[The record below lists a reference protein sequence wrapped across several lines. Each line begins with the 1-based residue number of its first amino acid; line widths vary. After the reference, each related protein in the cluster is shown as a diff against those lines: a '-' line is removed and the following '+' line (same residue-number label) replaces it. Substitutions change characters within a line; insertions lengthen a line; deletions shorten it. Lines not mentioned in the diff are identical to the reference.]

1 MNKEEV
7 KQMEYKAELYFRYI
21 IECESMRSKITSLRK
36 QIEEINSDINII
48 SNNMEIFE
56 KTKDKNDGY
65 VYDDELVKNFEV
77 LKKEQQYKSNML
89 IKTKRELREREW
101 YVKEFEYITSCLDE
115 CERNFMNLKYNKK
128 KKMSTISVELGV
140 GLSTLYRK
148 KKNITMVINN
158 YFKDKNKIIYA

>member
-21 IECESMRSKITSLRK
+21 IECESMRSKIASLRQ
-36 QIEEINSDINII
+36 QIDEINSDINII
-48 SNNMEIFE
+48 SSNMKIINEA
-56 KTKDKNDGY
+56 KDETDGY
-65 VYDDELVKNFEV
+65 VYDDDLVKNFEF

-101 YVKEFEYITSCLDE
+101 YVKEFEYVTSCLDE
-115 CERNFMNLKYNKK
+115 CERSFMNLKYNKK
-128 KKMSTISVELGV
+128 KKMSTISIELGV

-158 YFKDKNKIIYA
+158 YFKDKCKMIYA